1 MNDLA
6 EDMAAKDADLESQ
19 VTMTTEQLN
28 ANVSTLSITVE
39 GMQTTIEELRT
50 VRFRLIFK

>member
-1 MNDLA
+1 
-6 EDMAAKDADLESQ
+6 MAAKDADLESQ
-19 VTMTTEQLN
+19 VTMAAEQLN